1 MNSSQL
7 LDEVE
12 YDPKSKSEIKEGR
25 GLHNFPYH
33 SKAESN
39 NCFITHSMNKKIII
53 IIITITIITIMV
65 GNNDLQKVK
74 NTYILLQEDLELEF

>member
-39 NCFITHSMNKKIII
+39 NCFITHSMNK
-53 IIITITIITIMV
+53 
-65 GNNDLQKVK
+65 
-74 NTYILLQEDLELEF
+74 